1 MATSHGAELSGSF
14 KTPISLTGIIE
25 PAIILKVQSSV
36 GGRVEVL
43 HVKENQHVTKDQL
56 LLTLNNDSQKRQ
68 LELIR
73 LQLKVDENNVIGNV
87 VKLTEE
93 TSNIIENVNYTG
105 TNNRGTF
112 FELNAAI
119 AEIKHDEPNLSRLQD
134 VFVVIKL
141 SDLRTI
147 HIRSDK
153 AVFNKIS
160 NDCEFFGN
168 VEITEQDNIITS
180 DNLDLYMSEN
190 LITAYNNVK
199 YNSIKGFLIADKVD
213 MDMLKNEANIFMFEK
228 NDTVRVKYKY

>member
-1 MATSHGAELSGSF
+1 MKKNKIIQF
-14 KTPISLTGIIE
+14 SLVIVGII
-25 PAIILKVQSSV
+25 LFFFTYYS
-36 GGRVEVL
+36 GD
-43 HVKENQHVTKDQL
+43 KDQ
-56 LLTLNNDSQKRQ
+56 
-68 LELIR
+68 I
-73 LQLKVDENNVIGNV
+73 VDIDKNIVIGNV

-93 TSNIIENVNYTG
+93 TSNIIENVKYVG
-105 TNNRGTF
+105 TNNKGIF
-112 FELNAAI
+112 FELNAAVAVI
-119 AEIKHDEPNLSRLQD
+119 YHDKPNISQLQD

-180 DNLDLYMSEN
+180 DNLDLYMSKN

-213 MDMLKNEANIFMFEK
+213 MDILKNEANIFMFEK
-228 NDTVRVKYKY
+228 NDKVQVKYKY